1 MNNDKLGV
9 VVCCYNPDL
18 DKLKK
23 TLYSIALQKNI
34 NMDIIIADDGSKNNY
49 KDEILDFCNYID
61 LKNVKCSFL
70 ENNQGTICNIIAAL
84 KMLNTKYVKT
94 LSPGDYFYDEN
105 TLSCMYNTAIS
116 TNADVC
122 FGDAIYYSNEQEFKV
137 YDVKNPVINIYK
149 MNPSHNKIVNSL
161 VKNKDFILGA
171 SILYEMN
178 NFLNN
183 LIKLKEYGVK
193 YCEDLSTLLFATDK
207 SIFTYIDIPVVWYEY
222 GTGISTIKNNKKIK
236 SLVETDHEKFFL
248 DAYPSIYNN
257 ILSKKIKIWM
267 SARNKNKFLGKVMA
281 FILFPFSKIIYKIK
295 LIFNKDKVI
304 AYDNTKFKKIED
316 FVNGLSN
323 N

>member
-23 TLYSIALQKNI
+23 TLYSISLQKNI

-84 KMLNTKYVKT
+84 KMLSTKYVKT
-94 LSPGDYFYDEN
+94 ISPGDYFYDEN
-105 TLSCMYNTAIS
+105 TLSCMYNKAIS

-122 FGDAIYYSNEQEFKV
+122 FGDAIYYSNEKEFKV
-137 YDVKNPVINIYK
+137 YNVINPVINVYRSNPNYK
-149 MNPSHNKIVNSL
+149 KIFNLL
-161 VKNKDFILGA
+161 VKYKFFLLGA
-171 SILYEMN
+171 AVLYN
-178 NFLNN
+178 KNKFLNN
-183 LIKLKEYGVK
+183 LVKINEYGVK

-207 SIFTYIDIPVVWYEY
+207 NIFTYIDIPVVWYEY
-222 GTGISTIKNNKKIK
+222 GTGISTAFTNGNEK
-236 SLVETDHEKFFL
+236 SLVEIDDELFFL
-248 DAYPSIYNN
+248 KAYPNIYNSN
-257 ILSKKIKIWM
+257 CLIRKNKLWIYIFMKNRLLGKIMSFVLFPSKIICKIKIII
-267 SARNKNKFLGKVMA
+267 NKNKT
-281 FILFPFSKIIYKIK
+281 IE
-295 LIFNKDKVI
+295 
-304 AYDNTKFKKIED
+304 YDNTKFKKIED